1 MTNRIL
7 AKRYAKALIILGKEE
22 DRYKEYGQILADF
35 MGLLKEN
42 EPLNDALMNPIYPLK
57 ERTKVLEEVVKKL
70 DMPIIVS
77 RFVLLLMEKRRLPLL
92 ETIIE
97 IYYILIDEMENIA
110 RAQVR
115 TAAELSDDDADAVRK
130 VLEQLTGLTVKM
142 EVEVDPDLIGGVVA
156 QVGDLVLD
164 GSIKQQL
171 LNIKESLKRGER
183 V

>member
-22 DRYKEYGQILADF
+22 DSYKEFGQVLSEF
-35 MGLLKEN
+35 TELLSAN
-42 EPLNDALMNPIYPLK
+42 EPLNDALTNPIYPLK
-57 ERTKVLEEVVKKL
+57 ERIQVLEKVVKL
-70 DMPIIVS
+70 ADMPLIVS
-77 RFVLLLMEKRRLPLL
+77 RFLLLLMEKRRLPLL
-92 ETIIE
+92 ETIVE
-97 IYYILIDEMENIA
+97 IYHILIDEMENIA
-110 RAQVR
+110 RAHVKS
-115 TAAELSDDDADAVRK
+115 AAELSDDDAEAVRK
-130 VLEQLTGLTVKM
+130 VLEQITGLEVKM

-171 LNIKESLKRGER
+171 SNIKESLKRGER